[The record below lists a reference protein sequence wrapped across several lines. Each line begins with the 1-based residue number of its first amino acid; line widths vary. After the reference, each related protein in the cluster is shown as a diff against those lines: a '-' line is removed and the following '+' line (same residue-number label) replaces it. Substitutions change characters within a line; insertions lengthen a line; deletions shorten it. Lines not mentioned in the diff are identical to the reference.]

1 MSGIIDKEILLE
13 AGWPQSPLY
22 RDLIAAAR
30 EYEER
35 GIEDIPYLL
44 KLLERRFPKPD
55 PKIPRRAK
63 PVPFSEAILATCEED
78 EANIAAV
85 RRQMGQLLRTPVIES
100 GAVMP
105 DACPAGVAEAVIPVG
120 GAIAVKNAII
130 PAAHSAD
137 ICCSMYASVFDSEG
151 SVSEMLDSLME
162 STRFGPGGRSPDKLV
177 HHSVIEEPVWDNPFL
192 RGLERQAAIH
202 MADQGDGNHF
212 AFLGKMR
219 IDRDLVE
226 SLCAAGYERE
236 ADGIG
241 SALAKG
247 ATERFVLVTHHGSRG
262 LGAKLYGR
270 GQKAAI
276 AETAK
281 VADGI
286 PSASAWLDAESE
298 MGRDY
303 WEALQYVG
311 RWTRANHESIHR
323 RFLEKS
329 EAERV
334 TDFGNEHNFVWKRG
348 DLFFHGKGATPAW
361 SDEEGRPLLGLI
373 PLNMA
378 EPILVVLGKDNSDY
392 LGFAPHGAGRNRSR
406 TATMRPFK
414 RKDGSLDESE
424 IDRVI
429 SETTSGLDVRWW
441 HGKADLSE
449 SPVAYKSATQVKEQ
463 IRHFDLA
470 EIIAEIMP
478 LGCIMAGDGGPQPWL
493 SRKDRLSPKQLRQI
507 EHRATRRKNRQA
519 IRPGRIEDFEEDQ

>member
-1 MSGIIDKEILLE
+1 MSGIIDKEILQK
-13 AGWPQSPLY
+13 AGWPQGPIY
-22 RDLIAAAR
+22 RDLIATAR

-35 GIEDIPYLL
+35 GIRDIPYLL

-55 PKIPRRAK
+55 PKISRREE
-63 PVPFSEAILATCEED
+63 PVTFSEAIAATCDED

-105 DACPAGVAEAVIPVG
+105 DACPAGVSEAVIPVG

-137 ICCSMYASVFDSEG
+137 ICCSMYASVFDSAL
-151 SVSEMLDSLME
+151 SVSGMLDSLME
-162 STRFGPGGRSPDKLV
+162 STRFGPGGRSPENLV
-177 HHSVIEEPVWDNPFL
+177 HHPVIDEPVWDNSFL
-192 RGLERQAAIH
+192 AGLKHHATIH

-212 AFLGKMR
+212 AFLGRIR
-219 IDRDLVE
+219 IDRELVGT
-226 SLCAAGYERE
+226 LRAAGHGRE
-236 ADGIG
+236 ADGFE
-241 SALAKG
+241 SALDKG

-270 GQKAAI
+270 GQKAAV
-276 AETAK
+276 AETAR

-286 PSASAWLDAESE
+286 PSASAWLDADSE
-298 MGRDY
+298 TGREY

-311 RWTRANHESIHR
+311 RWTRANHESIHSQ
-323 RFLEKS
+323 FLEKS
-329 EAERV
+329 GAAHV

-361 SDEEGRPLLGLI
+361 SDEEDRPLLGLI

-406 TATMRPFK
+406 TATLRPFK
-414 RKDGSLDESE
+414 RKDGSLDEKE
-424 IDRVI
+424 IARVL
-429 SETTSGLDVRWW
+429 SETTGGLDVRWW

-449 SPVAYKSATQVKEQ
+449 SPVAYKSAEQVKEQ
-463 IRHFDLA
+463 IRQFDLA
-470 EIIAEIMP
+470 EIIAEIEP

-507 EHRATRRKNRQA
+507 EHRANRRKNRQA
-519 IRPGRIEDFEEDQ
+519 IRPDRIEDLDEDQ